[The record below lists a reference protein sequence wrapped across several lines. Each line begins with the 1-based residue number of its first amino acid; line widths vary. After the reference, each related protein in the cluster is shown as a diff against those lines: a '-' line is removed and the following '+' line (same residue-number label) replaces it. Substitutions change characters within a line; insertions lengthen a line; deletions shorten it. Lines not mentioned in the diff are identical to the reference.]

1 MCISGHC
8 GEIPVWNVNR
18 NVHYVT
24 TALCIK
30 QNKILFFFKWSS
42 VWGRLGSSG
51 GMQPPAAVVSVTV
64 AMLEMSLI
72 GESFHWELL
81 TFPQCQ
87 ERDLCL
93 DSVRW
98 ARIPQTCDLS
108 KSSFLAETLGK
119 HLGSHKSIHRFCIWD
134 VNISWVTMKGSVL
147 ATNLRAPPAFR
158 MFLISC
164 CGPGSRE
171 NMSQSNRDGV
181 WTYLYEERSRRFG
194 ETAASGLL
202 RRYLNLFH

>member
-1 MCISGHC
+1 
-8 GEIPVWNVNR
+8 
-18 NVHYVT
+18 
-24 TALCIK
+24 
-30 QNKILFFFKWSS
+30 
-42 VWGRLGSSG
+42 
-51 GMQPPAAVVSVTV
+51 MQPAAAVSVTV

-72 GESFHWELL
+72 GESFHSELL

-87 ERDLCL
+87 DRGLCL
-93 DSVRW
+93 DSVRP

-119 HLGSHKSIHRFCIWD
+119 HLGSHKSTHQFCIWD

-147 ATNLRAPPAFR
+147 ATNLRALPAFR
-158 MFLISC
+158 IFLISC

-171 NMSQSNRDGV
+171 NMPQSNSNGV
-181 WTYLYEERSRRFG
+181 WTYLYEKRSRCFV

-202 RRYLNLFH
+202 RHYLNLFH